1 MPKARK
7 VQGTNKRSNEQKEL
21 DIVICTR
28 YFLQGYTYRQI
39 ADKLN
44 IEIKARGN
52 DYTIDFRTV
61 YRDLQKVLIEWK
73 KEHADDMDAYVRKE
87 VQKLD
92 LMECELWQAWEKSK
106 TGKLREKVAKRP
118 SRDELKDSY
127 DTNET
132 TKETSAGNPRFLQ
145 LILEVM
151 QRRAKLLGFDAP
163 VKVDVTGLSA
173 REENTQVPQYNAGD
187 LPNDVL
193 FALADKLQAGAYTR
207 VMAQK
212 GQPSN

>member
-1 MPKARK
+1 MANARK
-7 VQGTNKRSNEQKEL
+7 VHGTNKRSNEQKEL

-52 DYTIDFRTV
+52 NYTIDFRTV

-106 TGKLREKVAKRP
+106 TGKFREKVAKRP

-132 TKETSAGNPRFLQ
+132 TTETSAGNPRFLQ

-173 REENTQVPQYNAGD
+173 REQDTQVPQYNAGD

-193 FALADKLQAGAYTR
+193 FSLADKLQAGAYTR